1 MRGLDRG
8 TIAVIDELVATNDFV
23 LHPAVLEKDTLV
35 REAVLAVA
43 DVGKR
48 KGCELVFCGGT
59 SLSQAHQVIQ
69 RMSEDV
75 DFRIVVPNG
84 LSNGQKRKLLSAVKH
99 ELVDTLDE
107 AGFPLVGEVEGGN
120 NNSYIVAQF
129 NYHNQFTDE
138 DGSLREHIKFEL
150 TTFTP
155 LTPVSLMPLATILD
169 RVTGAASDDRQI
181 ATITIEDTLADKI
194 VGYLR
199 RTAQARA
206 EHFSDRYD
214 PRLVRHL
221 YDVHEVLH
229 TLGNERREEVLDVL
243 GNLVAQTIERDV
255 ATYANQWPVFAD
267 APYSTLINELAHL
280 GDPDVKERYDKFC
293 QSMIWGDAP
302 AFESVVDAFG
312 ELAEVVFGELDGGDE
327 SEESIEVPTPLV

>member
-1 MRGLDRG
+1 MKGLDNSQTLAIAALLARG
-8 TIAVIDELVATNDFV
+8 EFPLSPVI
-23 LHPAVLEKDTLV
+23 LEKDILV
-35 REAVLAVA
+35 RDAILALA
-43 DVGKR
+43 DVGKP

-59 SLSQAHQVIQ
+59 CLSQAHQVIR

-75 DFRIVVPNG
+75 DFRVVVPSG

-99 ELVDTLDE
+99 ELVDALNE
-107 AGFPLVGEVEGGN
+107 AGFPLVGEVESGN
-120 NNSYIVAQF
+120 NNSYIAAQF
-129 NYHNQFTDE
+129 GYYSQFSNT
-138 DGSLREHIKFEL
+138 GSSLREHIKFEL

-169 RVTGAASDDRQI
+169 RVTGSVSDDRQI
-181 ATITIEDTLADKI
+181 ATITIEDTLADKL

-229 TLGNERREEVLDVL
+229 ALGNERREEVLDVL
-243 GNLVAQTIERDV
+243 GSLVAQTIERDV

-267 APYSTLINELAHL
+267 APYSTLINELSHL

-302 AFESVVDAFG
+302 AFESVLTAFST
-312 ELAEVVFGELDGGDE
+312 LAAAVLREHDGGE
-327 SEESIEVPTPLV
+327 QL